1 MNNKSLLVMNS
12 FLVFIMLLI
21 ATWAWNQVPDT
32 QLIPVHYDINGL
44 PDRYGGKF
52 EGLLVMPLIGV
63 ILTVLFAVIP
73 RIEPRSEHLNQ
84 SEKAYSMTALSTI
97 GILFSLHTA
106 TVLQVVLGWQI
117 NIGTVAL
124 VGVSLLLV
132 VMGNYLSKVRSN
144 CSFGIRTP
152 WTLASERSWNKTH
165 RLGGRLLFLLGV
177 SGAIVTLVSANA
189 FSVILILVGTISIT
203 IFLVVYSYLVW
214 KEDPQRQRSE
224 RL

>member
-1 MNNKSLLVMNS
+1 MNNKSLLAMNS
-12 FLVFIMLLI
+12 FVVFIMLLI

-52 EGLLVMPLIGV
+52 EGFLVMPLIGV
-63 ILTVLFAVIP
+63 VLTVLFAVLP
-73 RIEPRSEHLNQ
+73 RIEPRSEHLSR

-97 GILFSLHTA
+97 GLLFSLHTA
-106 TVLQVVLGWQI
+106 TILQVVLGWQI

-124 VGVSLLLV
+124 VGISLLLV
-132 VMGNYLSKVRSN
+132 VIGNYLSKVRSN

-165 RLGGRLLFLLGV
+165 RLGGRLLFILGV
-177 SGAIVTLVSANA
+177 SGAIATLVSANQL
-189 FSVILILVGTISIT
+189 SVLLILVGSVSTT
-203 IFLVVYSYLVW
+203 IFLIIYSYVVW
-214 KEDPQRQRSE
+214 KSDPERQRSE
-224 RL
+224 HL